1 MNVTTRTTSSAVLP
15 PNASEGIAVGFFGHR
30 TYLPKGTSSVHPL
43 AHVLHVLS
51 IFLLIFLFFK
61 RIDLPLIQIDY
72 SKKKKKKTMKKNTL

>member
-15 PNASEGIAVGFFGHR
+15 SNASEGIAVGFFGHR

-51 IFLLIFLFFK
+51 IFLLIFLFF
-61 RIDLPLIQIDY
+61 
-72 SKKKKKKTMKKNTL
+72 